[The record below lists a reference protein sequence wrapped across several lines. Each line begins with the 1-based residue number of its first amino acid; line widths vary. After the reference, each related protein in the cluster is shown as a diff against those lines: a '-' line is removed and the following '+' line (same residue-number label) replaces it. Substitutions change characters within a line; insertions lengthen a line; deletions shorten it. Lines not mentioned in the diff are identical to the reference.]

1 MNEIEIGND
10 EVVAAL
16 QVIIDKFGNAIE
28 PHAVVLVK
36 QVTTGFQRYCATT
49 AEDDD
54 TALAAA
60 QCLECIYGYRAS
72 INVYNG

>member
-1 MNEIEIGND
+1 MNEIGND

-36 QVTTGFQRYCATT
+36 QLTTGFQRYCAT
-49 AEDDD
+49 
-54 TALAAA
+54 
-60 QCLECIYGYRAS
+60 R
-72 INVYNG
+72 